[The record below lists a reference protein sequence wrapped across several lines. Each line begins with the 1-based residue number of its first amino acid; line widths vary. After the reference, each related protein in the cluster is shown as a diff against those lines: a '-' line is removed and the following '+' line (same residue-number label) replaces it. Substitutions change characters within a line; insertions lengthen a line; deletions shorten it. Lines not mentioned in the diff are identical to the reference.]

1 MSSLIVL
8 FKFVNNL
15 NAIIYKKVINQL
27 QMPVV
32 SISINN
38 DMLDDVDKLIKSLG
52 FSGRSELVRAG
63 IRSLISE
70 EKERQDILG
79 SLHALLLVIHD
90 EESEQEV
97 TGTKHTFDDLINT
110 HIHSKVDNNKCLEIF
125 LLKGEAEKIK
135 NMTKEFQTNK
145 RMDRVKLIPM

>member
-1 MSSLIVL
+1 VPI
-8 FKFVNNL
+8 
-15 NAIIYKKVINQL
+15 
-27 QMPVV
+27 V
-32 SISINN
+32 SISLND
-38 DMLDDVDKLIKSLG
+38 DMLDDVDKLMKTLG

-97 TGTKHTFDDLINT
+97 TSAKHAFDELINT

-125 LLKGEAEKIK
+125 LLKGEADKIK
-135 NMTKEFQTNK
+135 NMTKGFQTNK
-145 RMDRVKLIPM
+145 KMDRVKLIPM

>member
-1 MSSLIVL
+1 MNVPI
-8 FKFVNNL
+8 
-15 NAIIYKKVINQL
+15 
-27 QMPVV
+27 V
-32 SISINN
+32 SISLND
-38 DMLDDVDKLIKSLG
+38 DMLGDIDKLMKELG

-90 EESEQEV
+90 EDSEQEV
-97 TGTKHTFDDLINT
+97 TGTKHTFDELINT
-110 HIHSKVDNNKCLEIF
+110 HIHSKIDNNKCLEIF
-125 LLKGEAEKIK
+125 LVKGEAEKIK

-145 RMDRVKLIPM
+145 KMDRVKLIPM

>member
-1 MSSLIVL
+1 
-8 FKFVNNL
+8 
-15 NAIIYKKVINQL
+15 
-27 QMPVV
+27 MPIV
-32 SISINN
+32 SISLND
-38 DMLDDVDKLIKSLG
+38 DMLDDVDKLMKTLG

-97 TGTKHTFDDLINT
+97 TSAKHTFDELINT

-125 LLKGEAEKIK
+125 LLKGEADKIK
-135 NMTKEFQTNK
+135 SMTKGFQTNK
-145 RMDRVKLIPM
+145 KMDRVKLIPM

>member
-1 MSSLIVL
+1 VPI
-8 FKFVNNL
+8 
-15 NAIIYKKVINQL
+15 
-27 QMPVV
+27 V
-32 SISINN
+32 SISLND
-38 DMLDDVDKLIKSLG
+38 DMLDDVDKLMKALG

-97 TGTKHTFDDLINT
+97 TSAKHMFDELINT

-125 LLKGEAEKIK
+125 LLKGEADKIK

-145 RMDRVKLIPM
+145 KMDRVKLIPM

>member
-1 MSSLIVL
+1 
-8 FKFVNNL
+8 
-15 NAIIYKKVINQL
+15 
-27 QMPVV
+27 MPIV

-38 DMLDDVDKLIKSLG
+38 DMLDDIDRLMKGLG

-70 EKERQDILG
+70 EKEKQDILG
-79 SLHALLLVIHD
+79 SLHALLLVIHE

-97 TGTKHTFDDLINT
+97 TKSKHTFDELINT

-135 NMTKEFQTNK
+135 SMMKEFQTNK
-145 RMDRVKLIPM
+145 KMDRVKLIPM

>member
-1 MSSLIVL
+1 
-8 FKFVNNL
+8 
-15 NAIIYKKVINQL
+15 
-27 QMPVV
+27 MPQFIRKLLTTIDVPIV
-32 SISINN
+32 SISLN
-38 DMLDDVDKLIKSLG
+38 DEMLDDIDKLMKALG

-70 EKERQDILG
+70 EKEKQDILG

-97 TGTKHTFDDLINT
+97 TSAKHTFDELINT

-125 LLKGEAEKIK
+125 LLKGEADKIK

-145 RMDRVKLIPM
+145 KMDRVKLIPM

>member
-1 MSSLIVL
+1 VPI
-8 FKFVNNL
+8 
-15 NAIIYKKVINQL
+15 
-27 QMPVV
+27 V
-32 SISINN
+32 SISLND
-38 DMLDDVDKLIKSLG
+38 DMLDDVDKLMKTLG

-97 TGTKHTFDDLINT
+97 TSAKHTFDELINT

-125 LLKGEAEKIK
+125 LLKGEADKIK
-135 NMTKEFQTNK
+135 SMTKGFQTNK
-145 RMDRVKLIPM
+145 KMDRVKLIPM

>member
-1 MSSLIVL
+1 
-8 FKFVNNL
+8 
-15 NAIIYKKVINQL
+15 
-27 QMPVV
+27 MPIV

-38 DMLDDVDKLIKSLG
+38 DMLDDIDRLMKGLG

-70 EKERQDILG
+70 EKEKQDILG

-97 TGTKHTFDDLINT
+97 TKSKHTFDELINT

-135 NMTKEFQTNK
+135 SMMKEFQTNK
-145 RMDRVKLIPM
+145 KMDRVKLIPM

>member
-1 MSSLIVL
+1 MP
-8 FKFVNNL
+8 
-15 NAIIYKKVINQL
+15 II
-27 QMPVV
+27 
-32 SISINN
+32 SISIN
-38 DMLDDVDKLIKSLG
+38 DDILDDADKLMKTLG

-79 SLHALLLVIHD
+79 SLHALLLVIHN

-97 TGTKHTFDDLINT
+97 TSTKHTFDELINT
-110 HIHSKVDNNKCLEIF
+110 HIHSKIDNNKCLEIF

-135 NMTKEFQTNK
+135 NMTKEFQTK
-145 RMDRVKLIPM
+145 KKMDRVKLIPM